1 MNKNYWK
8 VVETISQN
16 EYKDVLLDKKCL
28 MHLMNRIQSKDH
40 RVKTFENNKICLS
53 CFDDEIMRKQLSW

>member
-1 MNKNYWK
+1 
-8 VVETISQN
+8 
-16 EYKDVLLDKKCL
+16 

-53 CFDDEIMRKQLSW
+53 YFDDKIMRKQLS

>member
-53 CFDDEIMRKQLSW
+53 CFDDKIMRKQLSW

>member
-1 MNKNYWK
+1 MDKNYWK